1 MSVYIKDQWAK
12 LWEVKPAEKYV
23 DLRISTSEKDKDG
36 KYINS
41 TWFPRVWGN
50 VAEQFKH
57 MQAGDRFKIASG
69 RLSNVSKQ
77 MEDGTYRTRLEF
89 KIFAIGETSG
99 KNADVQGNPVD
110 GGEDMLRI
118 IELFDRLNSG
128 GAKEVFREA
137 IDGGAFEQAFRR
149 HSTWKTKAGKE
160 AKKYKFS
167 DCMAILRECEAI
179 IKQSGIEDLD
189 NIVKVMNYYE
199 ATGTFGYYTGL
210 EEDRPKLFVK
220 EVYPVCR
227 KSDNRQFGYS
237 IITQS
242 LGSGKESRFTVFNRV
257 FDKDPIQKNDLILCK
272 HYAKDGPYF
281 QLDSYAH
288 IY

>member
-99 KNADVQGNPVD
+99 KNADVQSNPVD
-110 GGEDMLRI
+110 GGGEDM
-118 IELFDRLNSG
+118 
-128 GAKEVFREA
+128 
-137 IDGGAFEQAFRR
+137 
-149 HSTWKTKAGKE
+149 
-160 AKKYKFS
+160 
-167 DCMAILRECEAI
+167 
-179 IKQSGIEDLD
+179 
-189 NIVKVMNYYE
+189 
-199 ATGTFGYYTGL
+199 
-210 EEDRPKLFVK
+210 
-220 EVYPVCR
+220 
-227 KSDNRQFGYS
+227 
-237 IITQS
+237 
-242 LGSGKESRFTVFNRV
+242 
-257 FDKDPIQKNDLILCK
+257 
-272 HYAKDGPYF
+272 PY
-281 QLDSYAH
+281 
-288 IY
+288 